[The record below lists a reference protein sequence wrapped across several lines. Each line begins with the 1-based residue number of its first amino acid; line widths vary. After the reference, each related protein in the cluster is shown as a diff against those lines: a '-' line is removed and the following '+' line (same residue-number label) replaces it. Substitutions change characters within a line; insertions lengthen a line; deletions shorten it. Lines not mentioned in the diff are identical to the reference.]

1 MTPSSS
7 ANAAPPKA
15 AKKRRL
21 DLRTGILVTLITML
35 IWLLAESRTVQ
46 LRVTDLSPRLEVTAA
61 SRQVVRPPPGV
72 RLPETV
78 KLTLSGSA
86 AGVNEVIRSLEG
98 RLTLRVGIEVPASPG
113 IHEINLR
120 EVLRDSDLIVNAG
133 VGVLEV
139 NPDRISV
146 EVDDLT
152 SASLPVRVIAPEG
165 VAFETQG
172 APRALPSVLRLRGP
186 ASVLARLAGS
196 EAVVYLDPARVAEL
210 IPGQPEMISRLRVDV
225 PQDPDRWAT
234 TVEPEYLDVAL
245 TLRSRTQTLVLAAMP
260 VQVLLAP
267 GEVGRWSVTLQPGD
281 QDMVGVEVTG
291 PSDQIERLRSG
302 EIVPT
307 ALIALSF
314 DELERAVESKVAQIQ
329 GLPPGVQV
337 APGSDMGVR
346 LTITRPQIE
355 EPAARTPD

>member
-1 MTPSSS
+1 MTASPTPNSPS
-7 ANAAPPKA
+7 KA

-21 DLRTGILVTLITML
+21 DLKTGILVTLITML

-46 LRVTDLSPRLEVTAA
+46 LRVTDLSPRLEVGAA
-61 SRQVVRPPPGV
+61 ARQVVRPAPGF

-98 RLTLRVGIEVPASPG
+98 RLTLRVGIEIPASPG
-113 IHEINLR
+113 IHEIDLR

-152 SASLPVRVIAPEG
+152 SASLPVRVPPPEG

-172 APRALPSVLRLRGP
+172 SPRALPSTLTVRGP
-186 ASVLARLAGS
+186 AAVLARLAGS
-196 EAVVYLDPARVAEL
+196 EAVVRLDPARVAEL
-210 IPGQPEMISRLRVDV
+210 IPGQPEIISRLRVSV
-225 PQDPDRWAT
+225 PEDPDRWAT
-234 TVEPEYLDVAL
+234 TVEPEYVDVAL
-245 TLRSRTQTLVLAAMP
+245 TLRSRTQSLVLSAMP

-267 GEVGRWSVTLQPGD
+267 GEVGRWRVTLQPGD
-281 QDMVGVEVTG
+281 QDLVGIEVTG

-314 DELERAVESKVAQIQ
+314 DELERGVESKVAEIQ

-337 APGSDMGVR
+337 APGSGLGVR
-346 LTITRPQIE
+346 LSISRAGSE
-355 EPAARTPD
+355 EPAAGTPD